1 VDFTIARVAPRM
13 AMLKP
18 KAKYVKG
25 TFDRIHLQVLLT
37 IHVAKKLIFVDVL
50 LSEPE
55 EENKLKKRKRRR
67 QKVKTVLDLGK
78 SSEGKN
84 TFKNCT
90 GIYCMSSKLDDSGKL
105 KLVKW
110 V

>member
-1 VDFTIARVAPRM
+1 
-13 AMLKP
+13 
-18 KAKYVKG
+18 
-25 TFDRIHLQVLLT
+25 
-37 IHVAKKLIFVDVL
+37 VL

-84 TFKNCT
+84 AK
-90 GIYCMSSKLDDSGKL
+90 K
-105 KLVKW
+105 
-110 V
+110 